1 MKELFTNKHFI
12 LLLVVTLILLVMAA
26 LYTTERESVTFGED
40 LIASII
46 TPMQSLFTN
55 ITDGITGF
63 FGYFT
68 DVDAI
73 KEENKQK
80 TEEIQKLKSTIR
92 QLEQYKLENER
103 LKRMLDLRET
113 LADFELVG
121 AEVIGKDPGSWYSSF
136 TISKGTSDG
145 LAVKQPV
152 ITSSGLVGHIYEIGT
167 NWAKVISI
175 IDVGSSVGA
184 MVVRTRDVAVVESDV
199 DLQQEGLCKLTY
211 LSKNASLIS
220 GDIVETSGLGGIYP
234 KGLLI
239 GKIREVKPETAGIS
253 QYAIIEPA
261 VDFQRISEVF
271 VITNYPSR

>member
-1 MKELFTNKHFI
+1 MKELFTNKYFV
-12 LLLVVTLILLVMAA
+12 LLLAVTLILLVMVA

-40 LIASII
+40 LVGSVI
-46 TPMQSLFTN
+46 TPIQSLFTS
-55 ITDGITGF
+55 ISDGVVGF
-63 FGYFT
+63 FGYFGE
-68 DVDAI
+68 VDSI
-73 KEENKQK
+73 KKENKQK
-80 TEEIQKLKSTIR
+80 TEDIQRLNNTIR

-103 LKRMLDLRET
+103 LKRMLDLKET
-113 LADFELVG
+113 LTDFDLVG
-121 AEVIGKDPGSWYSSF
+121 AEVIAKDTGNWFNAF
-136 TISKGTSDG
+136 TISKGTSAG

-175 IDVGSSVGA
+175 IDVSSSAGA

-234 KGLLI
+234 KGLLV
-239 GKIREVKPETAGIS
+239 GKIREIKPETAGIS